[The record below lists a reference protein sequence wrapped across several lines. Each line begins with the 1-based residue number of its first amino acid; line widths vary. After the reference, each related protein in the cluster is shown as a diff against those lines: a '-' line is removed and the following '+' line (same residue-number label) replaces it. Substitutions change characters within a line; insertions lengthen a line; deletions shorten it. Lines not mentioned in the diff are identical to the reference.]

1 MCLLLDVCQQL
12 SNTSR
17 SQTSHILLKY
27 GGGAKLLLV
36 VSFAFNTCVV
46 SVACPVTDEG
56 YITNIVNVEE
66 VN

>member
-1 MCLLLDVCQQL
+1 MCLLLDVDQQL
-12 SNTSR
+12 SNTGR

-27 GGGAKLLLV
+27 GGGPKLLLV

-46 SVACPVTDEG
+46 AVACPVSDEG

-66 VN
+66 IN